1 MLCEHRCLTLET
13 AETVHVHLLLQV
25 QPLQHFSLAETVCS
39 THSVKLVKPV
49 KHRTAG
55 NLKACVCAHNK
66 GNGLV
71 TTSCQFLFIHCLNH
85 GDLTQCGPLHF
96 EASVLALVFDARM
109 VCYILS

>member
-1 MLCEHRCLTLET
+1 MQIPQKCN
-13 AETVHVHLLLQV
+13 
-25 QPLQHFSLAETVCS
+25 
-39 THSVKLVKPV
+39 KNI